1 MVKARDANSLAIFIP
16 RRFEELGVWHFFI
29 PQGSGNLEP
38 IPWGPRGIFGNWIP
52 LNEQSLIINMTHNED
67 KA

>member
-29 PQGSGNLEP
+29 PQGSGNLER
-38 IPWGPRGIFGNWIP
+38 IPWGPRGIFRELDP
-52 LNEQSLIINMTHNED
+52 L
-67 KA
+67 K